1 MSKNKFNLTLPP
13 VEPDP
18 VSTPSPGE
26 TSARSSNIAAAINSA
41 KSLTQTSVVIPS
53 GIEYVLTVVL
63 YMPNEFK
70 KRTLFTVAV
79 AILQW
84 EIQPLRHYNGN

>member
-26 TSARSSNIAAAINSA
+26 TSSKNSNIAAAINSA
-41 KSLTQTSVVIPS
+41 KSLTQSTTTVVIPS
-53 GIEYVLTVVL
+53 VIE
-63 YMPNEFK
+63 
-70 KRTLFTVAV
+70 
-79 AILQW
+79 
-84 EIQPLRHYNGN
+84 

>member
-26 TSARSSNIAAAINSA
+26 SSGRSNNIAAAINSA
-41 KSLTQTSVVIPS
+41 KSMTQTSSVVIHS
-53 GIEYVLTVVL
+53 GIE
-63 YMPNEFK
+63 
-70 KRTLFTVAV
+70 
-79 AILQW
+79 
-84 EIQPLRHYNGN
+84 